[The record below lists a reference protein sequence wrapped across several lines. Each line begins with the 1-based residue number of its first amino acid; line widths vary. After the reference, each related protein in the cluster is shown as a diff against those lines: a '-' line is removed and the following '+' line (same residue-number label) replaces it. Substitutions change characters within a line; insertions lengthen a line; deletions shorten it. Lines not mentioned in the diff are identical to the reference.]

1 MNAKQTIQLHLK
13 SVTNISQ
20 EVRDLIEKLTEF
32 DPEARPSAKE
42 ALDHIWFKT
51 TEKEDTKL
59 DKT

>member
-1 MNAKQTIQLHLK
+1 MELV
-13 SVTNISQ
+13 SNISY
-20 EVRDLIEKLTEF
+20 EVKDLIENLTEL
-32 DPEARPSAKE
+32 DPEMRPSAKE